1 MRPIQQ
7 SDRLEGT
14 TLSGKYSEVMALKG
28 LSRRKSSSVEHG
40 MESLILESQH
50 NSAVSKNLYR
60 LLAKSYFLLVS
71 GSHKEWKFT
80 AVVIYSPN
88 SNGYGYG
95 VSMITENGI
104 RS

>member
-1 MRPIQQ
+1 MRPVQQ

-50 NSAVSKNLYR
+50 NSAVSKYL
-60 LLAKSYFLLVS
+60 
-71 GSHKEWKFT
+71 
-80 AVVIYSPN
+80 
-88 SNGYGYG
+88 
-95 VSMITENGI
+95 
-104 RS
+104 